1 MTQGVM
7 LVIIIGTLILAIS
20 LGYSYGFEKG
30 VDKGIRDVIGVMPYE
45 YAAALADAEDGKE
58 RVDETEN
65 TIRDKSVW

>member
-30 VDKGIRDVIGVMPYE
+30 VDKGIRDVVSIMPHD
-45 YAAALADAEDGKE
+45 YAAALADAVEGQDERMEGKDCL
-58 RVDETEN
+58 V
-65 TIRDKSVW
+65 